1 MTKPKLT
8 LYHANWSLCSQ
19 MVRVA
24 LFEKGLEFDHVPIK
38 LCDHYEEAENITKDY
53 LKNINPTGVV
63 PVLKIDDE
71 LVRDSAY
78 IIERLDDLEGE
89 NRINLWPKDKARREI
104 LRNWVY
110 DTTITEGVPMGKTL
124 GTAIPLFS
132 MSLIETLIKKLSY
145 RAIWNIVL
153 RHPRRERK
161 IAFITMYFSSL
172 KDRVGPLAYKGFVN
186 GILELENNLPND
198 GFLFGDFSH
207 ADINL
212 MCCFYRLQDLRLDSV
227 LEMSELPK
235 INAYWQNLKARD
247 SYKKGILDFQDHE
260 EKLNEIFLNKENP
273 HLEKLKEKI
282 KETIK
287 I

>member
-1 MTKPKLT
+1 MTQSKLI

-24 LFEKGLEFDHVPIK
+24 LYEKGLEFDHVPIK
-38 LCDHYEEAENITKDY
+38 LCDHYEEAENISKDF
-53 LKNINPTGVV
+53 LENINPTGVV
-63 PVLKIDDE
+63 PVLKINDE
-71 LVRDSAY
+71 NVRDSAY
-78 IIERLDDLEGE
+78 IIERLDELQGT
-89 NRINLWPKDKARREI
+89 NNINLWPKEESERER

-124 GTAIPLFS
+124 GTTIPLFS
-132 MSLIETLIKKLSY
+132 AGLIENLIKSLSFK
-145 RAIWNIVL
+145 AIWNIIL

-161 IAFITMYFSSL
+161 IAFVIMYFASL
-172 KDRVGPLAYKGFVN
+172 KDRIGPLAYKGFVE
-186 GILELENNLPND
+186 GILELENNLPED

-227 LEMSELPK
+227 LEMTELPK

-247 SYKKGILDFQDHE
+247 SYKKGILDFKDHE
-260 EKLNEIFLNKENP
+260 EKLNEIFSNKDNP
-273 HLEKLKEKI
+273 HLEKLKDKI
-282 KETIK
+282 KESI
-287 I
+287 

>member
-1 MTKPKLT
+1 MTQSKLI

-24 LFEKGLEFDHVPIK
+24 LYEKGLEFDHVPIK
-38 LCDHYEEAENITKDY
+38 LCDHYEEAENISKDF
-53 LKNINPTGVV
+53 LENINPTGVV
-63 PVLKIDDE
+63 PVLKINDE
-71 LVRDSAY
+71 IVRDSAY
-78 IIERLDDLEGE
+78 IIERLDELQGT
-89 NRINLWPKDKARREI
+89 NNIKLWPKEESERER

-124 GTAIPLFS
+124 GTTIPLFS
-132 MSLIETLIKKLSY
+132 AGLIENLIKSLSFK
-145 RAIWNIVL
+145 AIWNIIL

-161 IAFITMYFSSL
+161 IAFVIMYFASL
-172 KDRVGPLAYKGFVN
+172 KDRIGPLAYKGFVE
-186 GILELENNLPND
+186 GILELENNLPED

-227 LEMSELPK
+227 LEMTELPK

-247 SYKKGILDFQDHE
+247 SYKKGILDFKDHE
-260 EKLNEIFLNKENP
+260 EKLNEIFSNKDNP
-273 HLEKLKEKI
+273 HLEKLKDKI
-282 KETIK
+282 KESI
-287 I
+287 

>member
-1 MTKPKLT
+1 MTQPNLI

-24 LFEKGLEFDHVPIK
+24 LYEKGLEFDHVPIK
-38 LCDHYEEAENITKDY
+38 LCDHYEEAENISKDF
-53 LKNINPTGVV
+53 LENINPTGVV
-63 PVLKIDDE
+63 PVLKINDE
-71 LVRDSAY
+71 NVRDSAY
-78 IIERLDDLEGE
+78 IIERLDELQGT
-89 NRINLWPKDKARREI
+89 NNINLWPKEESERER

-124 GTAIPLFS
+124 GTTIPLFS
-132 MSLIETLIKKLSY
+132 AGLIENLIKSLSFK
-145 RAIWNIVL
+145 AIWNIIL

-161 IAFITMYFSSL
+161 IAFVIMYFASL
-172 KDRVGPLAYKGFVN
+172 KDRIGPLAYKGFAD
-186 GILELENNLPND
+186 GILELENNLPED

-227 LEMSELPK
+227 LEMTELPK

-247 SYKKGILDFQDHE
+247 LSLIH
-260 EKLNEIFLNKENP
+260 I
-273 HLEKLKEKI
+273 
-282 KETIK
+282 
-287 I
+287 

>member
-1 MTKPKLT
+1 MTQPKLI

-24 LFEKGLEFDHVPIK
+24 LYEKGLEFDHVPIK
-38 LCDHYEEAENITKDY
+38 LCDHYEEAENISKDF
-53 LKNINPTGVV
+53 LENINPTGVV
-63 PVLKIDDE
+63 PVLKINDE
-71 LVRDSAY
+71 IVRDSAY
-78 IIERLDDLEGE
+78 IIERLDELQGT
-89 NRINLWPKDKARREI
+89 NNINLWPKEESERER

-124 GTAIPLFS
+124 GTTIPLFS
-132 MSLIETLIKKLSY
+132 AGLIENLIKSLSFK
-145 RAIWNIVL
+145 AIWNIIL

-161 IAFITMYFSSL
+161 IACVIMYFASL
-172 KDRVGPLAYKGFVN
+172 KDRIGPLAYKGFVE
-186 GILELENNLPND
+186 GILELENNLPED

-227 LEMSELPK
+227 LEMTELPK

-247 SYKKGILDFQDHE
+247 SYKKGILDFKDHE
-260 EKLNEIFLNKENP
+260 EKLNEIFSNKDNP
-273 HLEKLKEKI
+273 HLEKLKDKI
-282 KETIK
+282 KESI
-287 I
+287 

>member
-1 MTKPKLT
+1 MTQPKLI

-24 LFEKGLEFDHVPIK
+24 LYEKGLEFDHVPIK
-38 LCDHYEEAENITKDY
+38 LCDHYEEAENISKNF
-53 LKNINPTGVV
+53 LENINPTGVV
-63 PVLKIDDE
+63 PVLKINDE
-71 LVRDSAY
+71 NVRDSAY
-78 IIERLDDLEGE
+78 IIERLDELQGT
-89 NRINLWPKDKARREI
+89 NNINLWPKEESERER

-124 GTAIPLFS
+124 GTTIPLFS
-132 MSLIETLIKKLSY
+132 AGLIENLIKSLSFK
-145 RAIWNIVL
+145 AIWNIIL

-161 IAFITMYFSSL
+161 IAFVIMYFASL
-172 KDRVGPLAYKGFVN
+172 KDRIGPLAYKGFVE
-186 GILELENNLPND
+186 GILELENNLPED

-227 LEMSELPK
+227 LEMTELPK

-247 SYKKGILDFQDHE
+247 SYKKGILDFKDHE
-260 EKLNEIFLNKENP
+260 EKLNEIFSNKDNP
-273 HLEKLKEKI
+273 HLEKLKDKI
-282 KETIK
+282 KESI
-287 I
+287 

>member
-1 MTKPKLT
+1 MTQSKLI

-24 LFEKGLEFDHVPIK
+24 LYEKGLEFDHVPIK
-38 LCDHYEEAENITKDY
+38 LCDHYEEAENISKDF
-53 LKNINPTGVV
+53 LENINPTGVV
-63 PVLKIDDE
+63 PVLKINDE
-71 LVRDSAY
+71 IVRDSAY
-78 IIERLDDLEGE
+78 IIERLDELQGT
-89 NRINLWPKDKARREI
+89 NNINLWPKEESERER

-124 GTAIPLFS
+124 GTTIPLFS
-132 MSLIETLIKKLSY
+132 AGLIENLIKSLSFK
-145 RAIWNIVL
+145 AIWNIIL

-161 IAFITMYFSSL
+161 IAFVIMYFASL
-172 KDRVGPLAYKGFVN
+172 KDRIGPLAYKGFVE
-186 GILELENNLPND
+186 GILELENNLPED

-227 LEMSELPK
+227 LEMTELPK

-247 SYKKGILDFQDHE
+247 SYKKGILDFKDHE
-260 EKLNEIFLNKENP
+260 EKLNEIFSNKDNP
-273 HLEKLKEKI
+273 HLEKLKDKI
-282 KETIK
+282 KESI
-287 I
+287 

>member
-1 MTKPKLT
+1 MTQPKLI

-24 LFEKGLEFDHVPIK
+24 LYEKGLEFDHVPIK
-38 LCDHYEEAENITKDY
+38 LCDHYEEAENISKDF
-53 LKNINPTGVV
+53 LENINPTGVV
-63 PVLKIDDE
+63 PVLKINDE
-71 LVRDSAY
+71 NVRDSAY
-78 IIERLDDLEGE
+78 IIERLDELQGT
-89 NRINLWPKDKARREI
+89 NNINLWPKEESERER

-124 GTAIPLFS
+124 GTTIPLFS
-132 MSLIETLIKKLSY
+132 AGLIENLIKSLSFK
-145 RAIWNIVL
+145 AIWNIIL

-161 IAFITMYFSSL
+161 IAFVIMYFASL
-172 KDRVGPLAYKGFVN
+172 KERIGPLAYKGFVE
-186 GILELENNLPND
+186 GILELENNLPED

-227 LEMSELPK
+227 LEMTELPK

-247 SYKKGILDFQDHE
+247 SYKKGILDFKDHE
-260 EKLNEIFLNKENP
+260 EKLNEIFSNKDNP
-273 HLEKLKEKI
+273 HLEKLKDKI
-282 KETIK
+282 KEST
-287 I
+287 

>member
-1 MTKPKLT
+1 MTQPKLI

-24 LFEKGLEFDHVPIK
+24 LYEKGLKFEQVPIK
-38 LCDHYEEAENITKDY
+38 LCDHYEEAENISKTY

-71 LVRDSAY
+71 IVRDSAY
-78 IIERLDDLEGE
+78 IIERLDDLTGE
-89 NRINLWPKDKARREI
+89 NNIKLWPKDKDKRET

-124 GTAIPLFS
+124 GTTIPIFS

-145 RAIWNIVL
+145 RAIWNIII

-161 IAFITMYFSSL
+161 IAFVTMYFSSL
-172 KDRVGPLAYKGFVN
+172 KDRVGPLAYKGFVK
-186 GILELENNLPND
+186 GILELENNLPD
-198 GFLFGDFSH
+198 DEFLFGDFSH

-212 MCCFYRLQDLRLDSV
+212 MCCFYRLQDLRLDSI
-227 LEMSELPK
+227 LEMPELPK
-235 INAYWQNLKARD
+235 INSYWQNLKARD
-247 SYKKGILDFQDHE
+247 SYKKGI
-260 EKLNEIFLNKENP
+260 
-273 HLEKLKEKI
+273 
-282 KETIK
+282 
-287 I
+287 

>member
-1 MTKPKLT
+1 MTQPKLI

-24 LFEKGLEFDHVPIK
+24 LYEKGLEFDHVPIK
-38 LCDHYEEAENITKDY
+38 LCDHYEEAENISKDF
-53 LKNINPTGVV
+53 LENINPTGVV
-63 PVLKIDDE
+63 PVLKINDE
-71 LVRDSAY
+71 IVRDSAY
-78 IIERLDDLEGE
+78 IIERLDELQGT
-89 NRINLWPKDKARREI
+89 NNIKLWPKEESERER

-124 GTAIPLFS
+124 GTTIPLFS
-132 MSLIETLIKKLSY
+132 AGLIENLIKSLSFK
-145 RAIWNIVL
+145 AIWNIIL

-161 IAFITMYFSSL
+161 IAFVIMYFASL
-172 KDRVGPLAYKGFVN
+172 KDRIGPLAYKGFAE
-186 GILELENNLPND
+186 GILELENNLPED

-227 LEMSELPK
+227 LEMTELPK

-247 SYKKGILDFQDHE
+247 SYKKGILDFKDHE
-260 EKLNEIFLNKENP
+260 EKLNEIFSNKDNP
-273 HLEKLKEKI
+273 HLEKLKDKI
-282 KETIK
+282 KESI
-287 I
+287 

>member
-1 MTKPKLT
+1 MTQPKLI

-24 LFEKGLEFDHVPIK
+24 LYEKGLEFDHVPIK
-38 LCDHYEEAENITKDY
+38 LCDHYEEAENISKDF
-53 LKNINPTGVV
+53 LENINPTGVV
-63 PVLKIDDE
+63 PVLKINDE
-71 LVRDSAY
+71 NVRDSAY
-78 IIERLDDLEGE
+78 IIERLDELQGT
-89 NRINLWPKDKARREI
+89 NNINLWPKEESERER

-124 GTAIPLFS
+124 GTTIPLFS
-132 MSLIETLIKKLSY
+132 AGLIENLIKSLSFK
-145 RAIWNIVL
+145 AIWNIIL

-161 IAFITMYFSSL
+161 IAFVIMYFASL
-172 KDRVGPLAYKGFVN
+172 KDRIGPLAYKGFVE
-186 GILELENNLPND
+186 GILELENNLPED

-227 LEMSELPK
+227 LEMTELPK

-247 SYKKGILDFQDHE
+247 SYKKGILDFKDHE
-260 EKLNEIFLNKENP
+260 EKLDEIFSNKDNP
-273 HLEKLKEKI
+273 HLEKLKDKI
-282 KETIK
+282 KESI
-287 I
+287 

>member
-1 MTKPKLT
+1 MTQPKLI

-24 LFEKGLEFDHVPIK
+24 LYEKGLEFDHVPIK
-38 LCDHYEEAENITKDY
+38 LCDHYEEAENISKDF
-53 LKNINPTGVV
+53 LENINPTGVV
-63 PVLKIDDE
+63 PVLKINDE
-71 LVRDSAY
+71 NVRDSAY
-78 IIERLDDLEGE
+78 IIERLDELQGT
-89 NRINLWPKDKARREI
+89 NNINLWPKEESERER

-124 GTAIPLFS
+124 GTTIPLFS
-132 MSLIETLIKKLSY
+132 AGLIENLIKSLSFK
-145 RAIWNIVL
+145 AIWNIIL

-161 IAFITMYFSSL
+161 IAFVIMYFASL
-172 KDRVGPLAYKGFVN
+172 KDRIGPLAYKGFAE
-186 GILELENNLPND
+186 GILELENNLPED

-227 LEMSELPK
+227 LEMTELPK

-247 SYKKGILDFQDHE
+247 SYKKGILDFKDHE
-260 EKLNEIFLNKENP
+260 EKLNEIFSNKDNP
-273 HLEKLKEKI
+273 HLEKLKDKI
-282 KETIK
+282 KESI
-287 I
+287 